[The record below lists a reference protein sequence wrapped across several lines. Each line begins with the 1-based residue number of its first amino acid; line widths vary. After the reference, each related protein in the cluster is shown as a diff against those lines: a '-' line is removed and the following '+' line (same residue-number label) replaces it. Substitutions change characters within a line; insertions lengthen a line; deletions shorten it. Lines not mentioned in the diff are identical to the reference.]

1 MEIPLYLKKD
11 IKKYAELNEQAR
23 FLEREVIAWMQ
34 KNKIIEETAIDVTRD
49 MNDLFIDWC
58 QMTNNADAFIK
69 VIEGL
74 EVN

>member
-1 MEIPLYLKKD
+1 MRLEIPLYLKKD
-11 IKKYAELNEQAR
+11 IKKYGELNEQAR

-58 QMTNNADAFIK
+58 QMTNNVDAFIK

-74 EVN
+74 